1 MMVADDE
8 QKYEP
13 PDGLDI
19 PDNLY
24 LPPTLKMHNL
34 IEKTAAFIS
43 KHGLQMEILIK
54 AKQASNS
61 QFDFLSFD
69 SSLNP
74 YYKFL
79 VSKIKSGDYI
89 PKNEQEGSSG
99 DSDDEDHYLH
109 PSLLGQSR
117 APKSPLHSN
126 INLPQLPRSSDE
138 NNSYLLLVKS
148 IRDKIGSPGSENDN
162 ENNNNSS
169 NNDEQSCGIQK
180 EITSNSHGDS
190 NGQIRSNVSILP
202 SPSPEVEKIIDKLAQ
217 YVAKNGEDFEKS
229 IRKRNESRFEFINPG
244 NIYHGHYIRRK
255 LFFLDEKR
263 KQRLDEIK
271 AKSNSGPKEDVN
283 SLVSNCRSYEDEK
296 DQENESS
303 KNPISFCLMKERKKS
318 FVPTQPDSEEENEKK
333 QKSEGMQFDKI
344 DSENGKVEQ
353 QDEMDLV
360 DDLLA
365 EITCDFQEKA
375 SREKQEERKKKA
387 ALFLTYLKQKQT
399 ESKPPDASSTH
410 TSHSVVDGSLRAHH
424 SLSPKLSN
432 KITDSV
438 PENSSR
444 AASLL
449 PFMSIDKPRDSSPSS
464 PSESSQKR
472 SHSHKHRHRHHHHRS
487 SRSSRSSHRKSRSHR
502 SRSPPS
508 DFSPDKLHSGSSSSS
523 KSRSRSRSPKRRKA
537 KSKAR

>member
-1 MMVADDE
+1 MVADDE

-13 PDGLDI
+13 PDGLDL

-24 LPPTLKMHNL
+24 LPTTMKMHNL

-79 VSKIKSGDYI
+79 VSKIKSGDYV
-89 PKNEQEGSSG
+89 PKAEQEGSSD

-138 NNSYLLLVKS
+138 NNSYLLLVKG
-148 IRDKIGSPGSENDN
+148 IRDKIGSPESENDN
-162 ENNNNSS
+162 V
-169 NNDEQSCGIQK
+169 NNDNETTCNTEK
-180 EITSNSHGDS
+180 NMVSNFHVDS
-190 NGQIRSNVSILP
+190 NGQTRNNVSILP
-202 SPSPEVEKIIDKLAQ
+202 SPPPEVEKIIDKLAQ

-255 LFFLDEKR
+255 LFFFEEKR
-263 KQRLDEIK
+263 KQRLDEFK
-271 AKSNSGPKEDVN
+271 ARSNLGLKEDANPSVSNS
-283 SLVSNCRSYEDEK
+283 RSQQDEK
-296 DQENESS
+296 DQENVSS
-303 KNPISFCLMKERKKS
+303 KSAISFCLTKERKKS
-318 FVPTQPDSEEENEKK
+318 LAPTQPDSEEENEEEIRYKGIK
-333 QKSEGMQFDKI
+333 LEKI

-365 EITCDFQEKA
+365 EITCDFQGKA

-387 ALFLTYLKQKQT
+387 ALFLTYLKQKQAELKPT
-399 ESKPPDASSTH
+399 EESSTH
-410 TSHSVVDGSLRAHH
+410 TSHGVGDESPEAHS
-424 SLSPKLSN
+424 SLSSKLSN
-432 KITDSV
+432 RITDSV
-438 PENSSR
+438 PENSSK
-444 AASLL
+444 ATSLL
-449 PFMSIDKPRDSSPSS
+449 PFMAVDRHRDSSPSS

-472 SHSHKHRHRHHHHRS
+472 SHSHKHRHHHRHHRS

-502 SRSPPS
+502 SRSPS
-508 DFSPDKLHSGSSSSS
+508 SGTVDYL
-523 KSRSRSRSPKRRKA
+523 P
-537 KSKAR
+537 